1 MQQIGNLQ
9 KKEAIKR
16 RSLDIINKTRDVD
29 GLIRKLF
36 SAFCLNSSDKEKL
49 DIQTVSE
56 DKLTLLVEMISN
68 DEKGDKADKF
78 MQALLSSSN
87 DVLCEILV
95 LEGRTVNQKWLEI
108 QKMGRELIQ
117 QHFLRLCDSLRDIDG
132 VIIYLKS
139 HLVLTS
145 CRGQTR
151 SEKVNDL
158 IKQVQKGD
166 IQKVYYFVT
175 SLRAGVN
182 DKLFKMIQGSE
193 KMSQINEQLQEVWN
207 GNFSFDLNDF
217 HIKLMIRN
225 LI

>member
-29 GLIRKLF
+29 GLITKLF

-87 DVLCEILV
+87 DLLCEILV

-132 VIIYLKS
+132 VIIYLKP
-139 HLVLTS
+139 HMVLTS

-151 SEKVNDL
+151 LEKVNDL

-166 IQKVYYFVT
+166 IQKVCYFVT

-182 DKLFKMIQGSE
+182 DKLFKLIQGSE
-193 KMSQINEQLQEVWN
+193 KMSQINEQLQEVRN

-217 HIKLMIRN
+217 HIKLMKRN